1 MYDKKC
7 DGELNMPFYRASY
20 DRSTGQSPNSPRE
33 QVNFHRVSYDRSTG
47 QSSREQLTFYI
58 TSKCLDRSTGQ
69 KLYKRTGNL
78 QAIKGQVKF
87 LLVNRTIYI

>member
-33 QVNFHRVSYDRSTG
+33 QVILHLASFGRSALNMIVTMLSLNTSLELIVMCQKNRVQTLLENRIVNFP
-47 QSSREQLTFYI
+47 
-58 TSKCLDRSTGQ
+58 
-69 KLYKRTGNL
+69 
-78 QAIKGQVKF
+78 
-87 LLVNRTIYI
+87 

>member
-33 QVNFHRVSYDRSTG
+33 QVILHLASFDRSALNRIVTM
-47 QSSREQLTFYI
+47 LFLK
-58 TSKCLDRSTGQ
+58 TS
-69 KLYKRTGNL
+69 
-78 QAIKGQVKF
+78 
-87 LLVNRTIYI
+87 